1 MRSRMM
7 AFVLATMFVFAACAD
22 GSTDES
28 VPSDTS
34 PDTAAVTTV
43 PGGSEEE
50 ALGQFEDEIDNLSEA
65 ISSSESAQE
74 LSSAWDTL
82 KVELAAT
89 VATLRSEGAVA
100 RDDVE
105 AAVDTFQQELD
116 SLDVEEKVSAAWD
129 ELRSHLEQLI
139 S

>member
-1 MRSRMM
+1 MRRRAM
-7 AFVLATMFVFAACAD
+7 AFGVAATMVLGACAD
-22 GSTDES
+22 ASPDES
-28 VPSDTS
+28 VPTDTS

-43 PGGSEEE
+43 PAGAEEE
-50 ALGQFEDEIDNLSEA
+50 SLGQFEDEIDNLSEA

-74 LSSAWDTL
+74 LSSAWDSL

-89 VATLRSEGAVA
+89 VATLRTEGAVA
-100 RDDVE
+100 REDVD

-116 SLDVEEKVSAAWD
+116 SIDVEPNVRAAWE
-129 ELRSHLEQLI
+129 ELRSHLEQLV